1 MIGTIFRQW
10 FTGKSND
17 SFELGRALWAL
28 GTLAMIVFQGV
39 AIWFKGQAF
48 SPVEFGTGFGAI
60 LAAGGVG
67 IAAKDAAGT
76 PKPPVATVTN
86 ADTVQVKP

>member
-1 MIGTIFRQW
+1 MIATVFRQW
-10 FTGKSND
+10 FTGKDNS
-17 SFELGRALWAL
+17 SFEIGRALWAL
-28 GTLAMIVFQGV
+28 GTVAMIVFQGV

-67 IAAKDAAGT
+67 VAAKDAAGK
-76 PKPPVATVTN
+76 PAPPVATVTN
-86 ADTVQVKP
+86 ADTVTVKP